1 MNLHRM
7 WMEARAEILTAA
19 IVGVIVS
26 QVVMGAYVLSGQPAG
41 NLPGTGDTIQNVV
54 PATGDQGF
62 NAETFCSDPETNVS
76 KAISPDA
83 TGVTYEMKRV
93 RDGVSETVTVVLA
106 QTGDVLYAKHFYDQG
121 GVQQSQPAFVDG
133 SVIRCLERKS

>member
-62 NAETFCSDPETNVS
+62 NAETFCSDPETSVS

-106 QTGDVLYAKHFYDQG
+106 QTGDVLYAKHFYDQD
-121 GVQQSQPAFVDG
+121 GVQQSQPAFVDDD
-133 SVIRCLERKS
+133 VKRCIEKKS